1 MVDSLAKVPYNTHI
15 HKQTHKGRKM
25 TTKQAMFVFIVGL
38 LITFGAVGGIEVS
51 VSNTDLMSSMVIAIL
66 GLLTMYCGMLG
77 IKGADYYDR

>member
-1 MVDSLAKVPYNTHI
+1 
-15 HKQTHKGRKM
+15 M
-25 TTKQAMFVFIVGL
+25 TSKQAMFVFIVGL
-38 LITFGAVGGIEVS
+38 LITFGAVGGIEQS

>member
-1 MVDSLAKVPYNTHI
+1 
-15 HKQTHKGRKM
+15 M
-25 TTKQAMFVFIVGL
+25 TSKQAMFVFIVGL
-38 LITFGAVGGIEVS
+38 IITFGAVGGIEVS